1 MRQEKEIIQATR
13 ELVNEIEG
21 RDKFLVNLEK
31 QLKVQ
36 DKYIFT
42 LEAENK
48 KLQEKNAEYI
58 DRIRRYTEFQ
68 LKVKNLINCMAYGY
82 EYNPDL
88 LGEIWEECK

>member
-31 QLKVQ
+31 QLKIQ

-42 LEAENK
+42 LESENK

>member
-42 LEAENK
+42 LESENR